1 MGALDF
7 KVCKKKTFLW
17 SRAESDQI
25 EQKIDLLQEAA
36 KKILFSGPA
45 TKRGGGGGGK
55 GLATKKKELFWGS
68 KNIPKKFP
76 PKNVATKLEGG
87 GVQTFF
93 SLPFFPF
100 LRLSWLRTVSVAYV

>member
-45 TKRGGGGGGK
+45 TKRGG
-55 GLATKKKELFWGS
+55 LATKKK
-68 KNIPKKFP
+68 
-76 PKNVATKLEGG
+76 V
-87 GVQTFF
+87 FF
-93 SLPFFPF
+93 VLYV
-100 LRLSWLRTVSVAYV
+100 RVSHEISVI